1 MKLCHIAD
9 LHFRKESFTEIS
21 QSIRTIIEEH
31 GRKPFDAILI
41 AGDTWH
47 GPVQNTADAMFPGFV
62 SLIRDLAECAPIA
75 MIYGT
80 PSHDTEGSLEIF
92 ETLQVA
98 HQVEILRPGIPYGL
112 SNRGMIYDMR
122 NEDLP
127 EGDAPRALLFGI
139 PEPNKKWLLANQGAI
154 GKDEAD
160 KAIREAVR
168 TLFLGLGGM
177 RKEHDELPCVLLYH
191 GQVSGAKSGTG
202 FTVET
207 GAGISVSRDDL
218 AMVGADYI
226 ALGDIHEPQ
235 QIAGIP
241 AFYPG
246 SIYPLNWGETHKA
259 GANII
264 EIRDEGPNEDGSRCI
279 MAPVSRIEFSH
290 PQRLHIYTTAPL
302 DIAKQ
307 VAFHGAAGK
316 LTWLEIEAAR
326 DASIDTE
333 KILKELI
340 VAGALPG
347 SRVTL
352 NILQT
357 ETVRAGEIT
366 EKKALRDK
374 VQVWANNSSLT
385 LPAGVIAKADELER
399 DAISQGGIIQGAHI
413 RIDRL
418 ILRGAKGT
426 WKKSH
431 KDEIDLDLEK
441 LGPGVIAV
449 ASVNGSGKT
458 TILEN
463 LHPWPRL
470 WTRGDERTALKD
482 HFRLKDSFR
491 DLYFTDERTG
501 FKYRAFISM
510 KADTA
515 SGGTEYFLYRN
526 SGAGF
531 EPMPGINGRQEPY
544 LAAVAEIFGTQEMYL
559 RTAFVTQGPTTVAPD
574 LSRATKG
581 QRKALFAELAGIDY
595 LESYKLNAKARW
607 VDLDSQVSL
616 LEARVNAAQ
625 GVDEEITDTLEEIEM
640 QDHEATLN
648 ASMAESIK
656 AKGLSLKSAID
667 EARLIVQ
674 AQQKKAEQR
683 SRLLAEIKRL
693 LADIDSDEDLVAL
706 FKEAAGRRG
715 EAERQL
721 AQIKKLETRLSELKD
736 ERAHIDDLNRIA
748 LIRNQEAERGYNSL
762 RDSVRD
768 HADKFRRELS
778 RLERDIAVAKS
789 RLSAPIADHCPTCGQ
804 ILPEDMIEHLAAEH
818 VALEDEIARLS
829 GQMNSV
835 QALMTEAEAEL
846 QNLQLPKCE
855 ILKVFEGVKELA
867 EIQAQLSSLNE
878 TWARATITKADEA
891 TIRIEEAGKR
901 TAERKARINCITGT
915 ELPEL
920 DFDPEQLPKATQ
932 SLHLLED
939 ELEIARRQ
947 YTETMNLAA
956 AAHASAESG
965 RKRLA
970 SAQKRKD
977 DRDRSAE
984 EMLTLQGEA
993 SEWHLLEKA
1002 CGSDGIQALEL
1013 DALAPFIAAVA
1024 NRLLSGAYGSR
1035 YQLEFRTTRIAG
1047 TGKKTKQV
1055 EDFEIFVLDT
1065 ESGDEQE
1072 IATLSGGESV
1082 WIKKALYDAFGIVR
1096 SNNTGIRFQTVM
1108 MDEADGALD
1117 PDSRMQ
1123 YLHML
1128 EAAHIE
1134 SGRYQ
1139 TLIIT
1144 HSPELQSMVDQV
1156 IDVTKLEPRKE
1167 Q

>member
-1 MKLCHIAD
+1 MRICHIAD

-21 QSIRTIIEEH
+21 ESIRTIIEEH
-31 GRKPFDAILI
+31 ARDPFEAIII

-47 GPVQNTADAMFPGFV
+47 GPVQNTAGSMFPAFV
-62 SLIRDLAECAPIA
+62 DLIRNLADCAPVA

-80 PSHDTEGSLEIF
+80 PSHDTDGSLEIF

-98 HQVEILRPGIPYGL
+98 HQVEILRPGVPYGL
-112 SNRGMIYDMR
+112 SKRGTIYDMR
-122 NEDLP
+122 NEVLP
-127 EGDAPRALLFGI
+127 EGDAPKALLFGI

-160 KAIREAVR
+160 KAVREAIR
-168 TLFLGLGGM
+168 SLFLGLGGM
-177 RKEHDELPCVLLYH
+177 RKEHSEVPCVLLYH

-202 FTVET
+202 FTVEA

-218 AMVGADYI
+218 AMIGADYI

-235 QIAGIP
+235 QIMGIP
-241 AFYPG
+241 AYYPG

-259 GANII
+259 GANIVEI
-264 EIRDEGPNEDGSRCI
+264 EDMGRCEDGTRLF
-279 MAPVSRIEFSH
+279 MAPVSRLDFPH
-290 PQRLHIYTTAPL
+290 PQRAKISTTWPN
-302 DIAKQ
+302 IPGPE
-307 VAFHGAAGK
+307 AFTGRQ
-316 LTWLEIEAAR
+316 TWLEITCTKAEAEG
-326 DASIDTE
+326 IDTSDDAFPLE
-333 KILKELI
+333 RS
-340 VAGALPG
+340 GALPG

-352 NILQT
+352 NILPT

-366 EKKALRDK
+366 EKKRLRDK
-374 VQVWANNSSLT
+374 VQVWADNSSIT
-385 LPAGVIAKADELER
+385 LSSTILSKADELESE
-399 DAISQGGIIQGAHI
+399 AAAQGGITHGAHI

-449 ASVNGSGKT
+449 ASANGAGKT

-470 WTRGDERTALKD
+470 WTRGDERTPLKE

-515 SGGTEYFLYRN
+515 SGGTEYFLYRD
-526 SGAGF
+526 SGSGF
-531 EPMPGINGRQEPY
+531 EPMPDINGRQEPY

-595 LESYKLNAKARW
+595 LESYKLNAKARGD
-607 VDLDSQVSL
+607 DLDSEISL
-616 LEARVNAAQ
+616 LEARILAAQ
-625 GVDEEITDTLEEIEM
+625 GVDEDIADALEEIEM
-640 QDHEATLN
+640 QERQAKENSEL
-648 ASMAESIK
+648 AESIK
-656 AKGLSLKSAID
+656 AKGLYLKSSID
-667 EARLIVQ
+667 DARLTVQ
-674 AQQKKAEQR
+674 AQQKKAEQQ
-683 SRLLAEIKRL
+683 SRLLAEIKKL
-693 LADIDSDEDLVAL
+693 LTDIGADEDLVAL
-706 FKEAAGRRG
+706 FREAAGRRG
-715 EAERQL
+715 EAEQQL
-721 AQIKKLETRLSELKD
+721 SLVKKLENRRSELKD
-736 ERAHIDDLNRIA
+736 EKA
-748 LIRNQEAERGYNSL
+748 LIDEGNRATLIKNQAAERSFNDQ
-762 RDSVRD
+762 RDSIRAR
-768 HADKFRRELS
+768 ADTYRKDLS
-778 RLERDIAVAKS
+778 NFERDLAVAKA
-789 RLSAPIADHCPTCGQ
+789 RLSAPISDHCPTCGQ
-804 ILPEDMIEHLAAEH
+804 LLPEDKIEHLAAEH
-818 VALEDEIARLS
+818 AAIESKISQLAEKATE
-829 GQMNSV
+829 V
-835 QALMTEAEAEL
+835 QELLQRADAEFH
-846 QNLQLPKCE
+846 NLKRPE
-855 ILKVFEGVKELA
+855 GESLKAFEGEKELA
-867 EIQAQLSSLNE
+867 DIQVKLSSLSE
-878 TWARATITKADEA
+878 SWARSVIAKADEA

-901 TAERKARINCITGT
+901 NGDRKARINRITGT

-920 DFDPEQLPKATQ
+920 NFNPEQLTEATQ
-932 SLHLLED
+932 ALHRLED

-956 AAHASAESG
+956 AARASAESC
-965 RKRLA
+965 RKQLA
-970 SAQKRKD
+970 GAKSRKAE
-977 DRDRSAE
+977 RDEAIFKSDI
-984 EMLTLQGEA
+984 LKTEA

-1002 CGSDGIQALEL
+1002 CGSDGVQALEL
-1013 DALAPFIAAVA
+1013 DALAPSIAAVA

-1035 YQLEFRTTRIAG
+1035 YQIEFRTTRIAG
-1047 TGKKTKQV
+1047 AGKKTRQV

-1096 SNNTGIRFQTVM
+1096 ANNTGIRFQTVM

-1117 PDSRMQ
+1117 PESRMQ
-1123 YLHML
+1123 YLRML
-1128 EAAHIE
+1128 EAAHTE
-1134 SGRYQ
+1134 SGRFQ

-1144 HSPELQSMVDQV
+1144 HSLELQSMVDQV
-1156 IDVTKLEPRKE
+1156 LDVAKLEPRKE
-1167 Q
+1167 I